1 MTSNLLSARAAAFRA
16 TFTLVMTTITH
27 TLFVSQC
34 ICTLNAV
41 AFPSCNTSQLIRNC
55 FNVLLINVFLCFCLF
70 ALFNDWSMETILLLL
85 LAAKLLLP
93 NDTNAVDSKSS
104 SLISSLYSIVSGMVS
119 ICTTSPG
126 GSVRGDS
133 SGSEMLLLLT
143 LVSSALISWVFDV
156 LIIPFVRSV
165 SCQPLNW
172 WISNHANVF
181 LMDGS

>member
-1 MTSNLLSARAAAFRA
+1 
-16 TFTLVMTTITH
+16 
-27 TLFVSQC
+27 
-34 ICTLNAV
+34 
-41 AFPSCNTSQLIRNC
+41 
-55 FNVLLINVFLCFCLF
+55 
-70 ALFNDWSMETILLLL
+70 METTLLLL
-85 LAAKLLLP
+85 TAKLLLP
-93 NDTNAVDSKSS
+93 NETNAVDSKSS
-104 SLISSLYSIVSGMVS
+104 SLISSLRSVVSGMVS
-119 ICTTSPG
+119 ICTTSPD